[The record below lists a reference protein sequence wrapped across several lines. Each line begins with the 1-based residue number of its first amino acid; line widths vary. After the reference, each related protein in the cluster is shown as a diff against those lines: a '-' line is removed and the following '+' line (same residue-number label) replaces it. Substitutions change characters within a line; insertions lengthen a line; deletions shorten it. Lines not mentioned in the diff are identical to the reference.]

1 MFSGLTATIV
11 FKRRASYYIFQMY
24 IPCVCITALSWVSF
38 WVNHEAI
45 PARVGL
51 SITTVL
57 TISYMR
63 GSVNADMPR
72 VSYLKSIDYFL
83 LVSFV
88 FIFFTLI
95 EYVLVLKYSRKRRA
109 LAKKNSLLLS
119 DDEMVGEKVC
129 TVNRFCMNG
138 KPSRLRYVKV
148 TAGISKCFLSRL
160 RYWYGL
166 QYGTISFPLIRKLL
180 EY

>member
-38 WVNHEAI
+38 WIYHEAT
-45 PARVGL
+45 PARVAL

-63 GSVNADMPR
+63 GSVNANMPR

-88 FIFFTLI
+88 FIFTTLI
-95 EYVLVLKYSRKRRA
+95 EYVLVLKYSRKQRVSV
-109 LAKKNSLLLS
+109 KKNLPISS
-119 DDEMVGEKVC
+119 DDEVSSSVFQHFKQGRLLGE
-129 TVNRFCMNG
+129 G
-138 KPSRLRYVKV
+138 
-148 TAGISKCFLSRL
+148 A
-160 RYWYGL
+160 
-166 QYGTISFPLIRKLL
+166 
-180 EY
+180 

>member
-38 WVNHEAI
+38 WINHEAI

-63 GSVNADMPR
+63 GSVNANMPR

-88 FIFFTLI
+88 FIFLTLV
-95 EYVLVLKYSRKRRA
+95 EYVLVLKYSRKQREA
-109 LAKKNSLLLS
+109 VKKYLMQSS
-119 DDEMVGEKVC
+119 DDETVSEK
-129 TVNRFCMNG
+129 
-138 KPSRLRYVKV
+138 
-148 TAGISKCFLSRL
+148 
-160 RYWYGL
+160 YGVHLTIQIL
-166 QYGTISFPLIRKLL
+166 QNKL
-180 EY
+180 